1 MSDRW
6 SRGGSPDDLPTSDID
21 AIPSA
26 CDAPAVQPQRAGK
39 PIGVTPWQAPVAPPL
54 RHGVLTD
61 AARDDKAALAKQI
74 CDVMRLM
81 YEQEVVVANDGNV
94 SCRLPNGNI
103 LITASG
109 ILKGFMTPDEIIE
122 CDPEGNSLDGRRV
135 TSEIKMH
142 VAAYQVRPDIR
153 AVVHGH
159 PIFAVAFSLAGLS
172 LAECNIPEII
182 VTMGAIPT
190 APYAT
195 PGTYDLPAVLAG
207 HLANGDAVIME
218 RHGVVTVG
226 SDIFDAFKK
235 MEMVEHTAKIMHAAQ
250 TLGGQVKPLNQQ
262 EVQELLDSRK
272 ALGITTTN
280 TMCWK
285 CGADQECEA
294 PDD

>member
-1 MSDRW
+1 MNARW
-6 SRGGSPDDLPTSDID
+6 NHGDHEHPSPDID
-21 AIPSA
+21 ALPSA
-26 CDAPAVQPQRAGK
+26 CAPPAVEPMRAGK
-39 PIGVTPWQAPVAPPL
+39 PIGTTPWRDKPAPPE
-54 RHGVLTD
+54 RHGVLTR
-61 AARDDKAALAKQI
+61 AAHDDKAALARQI

-109 ILKGFMTPDEIIE
+109 VLKGYMTPDEIIE
-122 CDPEGNSLDGRRV
+122 CDAEGNALDGRRV
-135 TSEIKMH
+135 TTEVKMH

-172 LAECNIPEII
+172 LADCTIPEII
-182 VTMGAIPT
+182 VTMGSIPT

-195 PGTYDLPAVLAG
+195 PSTYDLPDTLAE

-235 MEMVEHTAKIMHAAQ
+235 MEMVEHTAKILHAAH
-250 TLGGQVKPLNQQ
+250 TLGGVKPLSQSQ
-262 EVQELLDSRK
+262 VQELLDTRK
-272 ALGITTTN
+272 KLGITTTN
-280 TMCWK
+280 NLCWS
-285 CGADQECEA
+285 CGVDQTCEA
-294 PDD
+294 PPS